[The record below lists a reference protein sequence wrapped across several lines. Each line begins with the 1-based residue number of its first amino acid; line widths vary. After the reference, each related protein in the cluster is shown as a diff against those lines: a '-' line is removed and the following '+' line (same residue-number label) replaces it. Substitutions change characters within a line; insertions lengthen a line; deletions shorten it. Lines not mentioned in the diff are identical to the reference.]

1 MKRVHFKVEEIVFVV
16 AAGFSAL
23 VSLLDFSGILGA
35 IPWLSERVPTLTLLL
50 LSILTGYLVIERRSR
65 FEKLESLTLSETEK
79 ILREIVQGKAEIFN
93 LIRDSNTLLFNNPE
107 ETYTYFLERLSK
119 ARHSID
125 VTHFGGRPFRKG
137 QADHFGRNSY
147 YELLSRIIKEGKLKV
162 RRIQLVRDLDGL
174 EWVREVLDEFAQ
186 NRFYLGCYVGNASD
200 IPLLSLM
207 IIDGEEVCLACT
219 EKNFSFD
226 QKTISIKNPIFT
238 KLIQS
243 YIDILWRN
251 ALIVKEKEVDN
262 LLLDS
267 IEKTI
272 KGQAT

>member
-1 MKRVHFKVEEIVFVV
+1 MKKVHFKVEEIVFVV

-23 VSLLDFSGILGA
+23 VSLLDFSGILGS

-65 FEKLESLTLSETEK
+65 LEELESLPRSGTEN

-93 LIRDSNTLLFNNPE
+93 LISDGNALLFNNPE
-107 ETYTYFLERLSK
+107 ETYTYFIERLSK
-119 ARHSID
+119 AQYSID
-125 VTHFGGRPFRKG
+125 VTHFGGRPYRKG
-137 QADHFGRNSY
+137 QDNYFGRASY
-147 YELLSRIIKEGKLKV
+147 YELLSRIVKEGKVKV
-162 RRIQLVRDLDGL
+162 RRIQLIRDLDGL

-186 NRFYLGCYVGNASD
+186 HRFYLGCYVGNASD
-200 IPLLSLM
+200 IPLLSL
-207 IIDGEEVCLACT
+207 IVIDGEEVCLACA

-251 ALIVKEKEVDN
+251 ALVVKEREVDYV
-262 LLLDS
+262 LLNS

-272 KGQAT
+272 KG